1 MKIRFFVQICWCL
14 VLLGVAV
21 FFRQTGQSSV
31 AVGFFIFSVLY
42 AALSIA
48 AFRGNRWA
56 AYLSPLPPILILFAI
71 APNVLFNLYA
81 FLTSHPSY
89 LDSPGTILV
98 VGVQSIIF
106 VIPAIIILMLNF
118 LKADG

>member
-1 MKIRFFVQICWCL
+1 MQICWCL
-14 VLLGVAV
+14 VLLGVAG
-21 FFRQTGQSSV
+21 FFWRAGQGSV
-31 AVGFFIFSVLY
+31 AVGFFVFSVLC
-42 AALSIA
+42 AVLSIA

-56 AYLSPLPPILILFAI
+56 AYLSILPPVLILFAI
-71 APNVLFNLYA
+71 TPDVIFNLYA

-106 VIPAIIILMLNF
+106 VIPAIIILMMNF